1 MRHLLRLACLGL
13 MAGVLAL
20 FTCGCGFTFSP
31 DDLYSL
37 PSLPTEYTEL
47 NNCINQIINSGAEY
61 AAPISGTNIQPV
73 QMKDLDG
80 DGQQEAV
87 AFFRNSAD
95 EKPLKICIFTAAGD
109 TYEQT
114 AVIEGSGT
122 AIYSIEYS
130 DLDGDGRQE
139 LIVGWRVS
147 TDAQA
152 LTVYSLRTGQ
162 PEELMLTNYVK
173 YAITDLNQ
181 DDLWELVVLRSD
193 EEGSGLADY
202 YCWQEGGV
210 LNLTSSARISSTMAE
225 LSGQQGRV
233 QKGTLRDGVPALF
246 ITGVE
251 DSVWAVTD
259 ILAEREGELCNLLL
273 SDITGVSGEIVAYQG
288 LVPTDINNDG
298 ITELPQP
305 VVTLGQDN
313 SGSSQCQWVNW
324 RTYDSAGVVTTALS
338 TYHNMEDGWY
348 LQLPQQWQG
357 RVVANR
363 SVGLDEAVVTFSIL
377 GETVGEPAQEFLKI
391 TTLTG
396 SSREIKATRGGR
408 IILRRQ
414 VERIF
419 TAELLETN
427 ETWEYGITEDEIQ
440 AAFNL
445 ITTEWITGDN

>member
-20 FTCGCGFTFSP
+20 LTCSCGFVFSP
-31 DDLYSL
+31 EDLYSL
-37 PSLPTEYTEL
+37 PSLPAEYTEL
-47 NNCINQIINSGAEY
+47 NNCINQIIDSGAEY
-61 AAPISGTNIQPV
+61 AAPVSGTNIQPV

-95 EKPLKICIFTAAGD
+95 EKPLKICIFTAVGD
-109 TYEQT
+109 TYEQS

-130 DLDGDGRQE
+130 DLDNDGRQE

-162 PEELMLTNYVK
+162 PEELMRTNYVK
-173 YAITDLNQ
+173 YAITDLDQ
-181 DDLWELVVLRSD
+181 DQMQELVVLRSD

-202 YCWQEGGV
+202 YCWQDGGV
-210 LNLTSSARISSTMAE
+210 LNLGSSARISSTMAE

-233 QKGTLRDGVPALF
+233 QKGTLRDGEPALF

-251 DSVWAVTD
+251 DSVWAITD
-259 ILAEREGELCNLLL
+259 ILAAREGELYNLLL
-273 SDITGVSGEIVAYQG
+273 SDMTGVSGEIVAYQG
-288 LVPTDINNDG
+288 LVPTDINSDG

-313 SGSSQCQWVNW
+313 SASQGQWVNW
-324 RTYDSAGVVTTALS
+324 RTYDSAGTAELALS

-348 LQLPQQWQG
+348 LQLPKEWQG
-357 RVVANR
+357 RVMVSR

-377 GETVGEPAQEFLKI
+377 GENVGDPAQEFLKI

-419 TAELLETN
+419 TAELLEAN
-427 ETWEYGITEDEIQ
+427 ATWEYGLTEDEIQ
-440 AAFNL
+440 TAFNL
-445 ITTEWITGDN
+445 ITTEWIAGDN